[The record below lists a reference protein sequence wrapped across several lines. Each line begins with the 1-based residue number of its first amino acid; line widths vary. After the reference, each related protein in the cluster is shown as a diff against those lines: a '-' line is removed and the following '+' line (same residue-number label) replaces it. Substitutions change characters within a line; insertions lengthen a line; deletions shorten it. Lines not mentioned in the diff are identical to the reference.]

1 MLRSQELMAGYKLR
15 LFWLQLSFIGWWILV
30 ALTFGLAAIYVV
42 PYYNATMAEFYIELT
57 RERRYGARATYTA
70 STSNEDDE
78 L

>member
-1 MLRSQELMAGYKLR
+1 M
-15 LFWLQLSFIGWWILV
+15 

-57 RERRYGARATYTA
+57 RERRYGHATYTA
-70 STSNEDDE
+70 STSDEDDE